1 MQWLLQEHERRLD
14 EDRAQKRAR
23 TLPSL
28 ARLPLGVR
36 VTPATAAPTLKEL
49 VLRTTRHY
57 RPASVGTALPP
68 HRLADGRFGSEAHL
82 NKCYSAT

>member
-1 MQWLLQEHERRLD
+1 MLLPEPDATERNCRKSMQWLLQEHKRRLD

-36 VTPATAAPTLKEL
+36 VTPVTAAPTLK
-49 VLRTTRHY
+49 
-57 RPASVGTALPP
+57 A
-68 HRLADGRFGSEAHL
+68 
-82 NKCYSAT
+82 